1 MTTKSSAADRRRPT
15 PWDFLVAAM
24 VAGAAVGLLF
34 FLRPGG
40 GNFLQAR
47 VVLDGE
53 TIAQYDLT
61 TLTEPVTLE
70 VDDAPYPLTIQ
81 VEPGRIRIAES
92 QCPGLDCVHTGW
104 ASRAGQQIIC
114 LPNRLVIY
122 LEGNDSGGIDAVT
135 G

>member
-81 VEPGRIRIAES
+81 VEPGRIRVSEAD
-92 QCPGLDCVHTGW
+92 CPDQVCVNQGFISDGTVPVV
-104 ASRAGQQIIC
+104 C
-114 LPNRLVIY
+114 LPHKLMIEIV
-122 LEGNDSGGIDAVT
+122 GGGSEFDAAA